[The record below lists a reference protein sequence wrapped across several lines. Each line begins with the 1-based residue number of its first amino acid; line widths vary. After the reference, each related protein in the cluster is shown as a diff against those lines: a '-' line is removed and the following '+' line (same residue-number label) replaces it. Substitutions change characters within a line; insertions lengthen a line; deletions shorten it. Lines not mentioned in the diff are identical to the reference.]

1 MAKTDEPAFT
11 VQKTT
16 QHLLL
21 LTSLQERHDELDY
34 SARHQMYKD
43 LKWDETAAE
52 TMAKAVLE
60 MAPGCT
66 GTDADSLSSEFKKA
80 NARYAGDK

>member
-1 MAKTDEPAFT
+1 
-11 VQKTT
+11 
-16 QHLLL
+16 
-21 LTSLQERHDELDY
+21 
-34 SARHQMYKD
+34 MYKD